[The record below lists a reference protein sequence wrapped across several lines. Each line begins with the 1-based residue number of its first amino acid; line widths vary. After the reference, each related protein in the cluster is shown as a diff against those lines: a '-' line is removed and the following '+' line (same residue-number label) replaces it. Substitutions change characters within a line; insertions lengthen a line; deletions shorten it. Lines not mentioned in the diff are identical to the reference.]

1 MLFPPLHSILV
12 FLGFI
17 TQCVAAPTGAVLPR
31 SSNSDGLPVPEA
43 LRNILDNTHRSTL
56 YRYPTDFTRGIIPKK
71 IHSHNDYWRD
81 FPFYSALSVGA
92 ISIEADVWLVNDTL
106 YVGHDPLALT
116 SERTLD
122 SLYTYPILDTL
133 RRRNSPSKI
142 LPLPLKAGV
151 FDADMEQT
159 LYLFVDIK
167 TNGQEAWPFILQSL
181 EPLRQE
187 QYLTRVNS
195 QGKLVEGAITVIGTG
210 NTPLELVRSETER
223 DVFYDAALEALNS
236 TASDLNN
243 TISPVA
249 STSFEDQIG
258 EARRVE
264 VAEGRGPLSP
274 AQLETL
280 RSQVRVAHD
289 RSIKVRYWDLPGWP
303 IRTRNAI
310 WRQLY
315 DEGVD
320 LINADDIVSAAGFG
334 ESGQW

>member
-1 MLFPPLHSILV
+1 
-12 FLGFI
+12 
-17 TQCVAAPTGAVLPR
+17 
-31 SSNSDGLPVPEA
+31 
-43 LRNILDNTHRSTL
+43 
-56 YRYPTDFTRGIIPKK
+56 
-71 IHSHNDYWRD
+71 
-81 FPFYSALSVGA
+81 
-92 ISIEADVWLVNDTL
+92 
-106 YVGHDPLALT
+106 
-116 SERTLD
+116 
-122 SLYTYPILDTL
+122 
-133 RRRNSPSKI
+133 
-142 LPLPLKAGV
+142 
-151 FDADMEQT
+151 MEQT

-181 EPLRQE
+181 EPLYVVLYLAGEILQPAANLDVRISRQE